1 MPMGSQAKATDP
13 ESFEAWASKI
23 QYDKYIVQYKLDGA
37 SLELQY
43 DGGILIR
50 AVTRGDGI
58 VGMTSPERRQDAG
71 RATHIAMA
79 FSGGVRGEVLMSE
92 RCIRKDTQIRPIAE
106 RREWAYETQ
115 RWGGERRSEC
125 HLYDAMDSGGDSAF
139 PTRSKRSPGSL
150 DRALRP

>member
-71 RATHIAMA
+71 GAHAHCRG
-79 FSGGVRGEVLMSE
+79 FFRGVFAAR
-92 RCIRKDTQIRPIAE
+92 
-106 RREWAYETQ
+106 Y
-115 RWGGERRSEC
+115 
-125 HLYDAMDSGGDSAF
+125 
-139 PTRSKRSPGSL
+139 
-150 DRALRP
+150 